1 MFELKKDYRELELKL
16 IHNLELKKKI
26 QEDYEHSKF
35 KLSQID
41 DEIVRI
47 SKELISIIDKITK
60 H

>member
-16 IHNLELKKKI
+16 IHNLALKKKI
-26 QEDYEHSKF
+26 QEDYEYSKF

-47 SKELISIIDKITK
+47 SKELITIIDKITK